1 MEKNS
6 PINSVY
12 LIALACCSLIS
23 LVQSLKTA
31 LIFAIVIVATYLV
44 SLSIVSMIEKIT
56 DNHVR
61 FIIYS
66 LISVSIITILKLV
79 CSYVNIQSVVLAGEH
94 IEFAILPCMIL
105 AIYPI
110 YFEDTFTGS
119 KYFVSIIVQAGVT
132 VLTLCLFGA
141 IVEMLGFG
149 KIWGVSIGF
158 DGLDFF
164 TKPYGAFFIIATLC
178 VIFNMFRRAYLK
190 KSRRYRTLVD
200 KYKIIIT
207 EIRDSELRKKEI
219 EKKEVEGGRE

>member
-12 LIALACCSLIS
+12 LIALACCSLIT
-23 LVQSLKTA
+23 LVQGLKTA

-66 LISVSIITILKLV
+66 LISVAIITILKLV

-110 YFEDTFTGS
+110 YFEDTFKGS
-119 KYFVSIIVQAGVT
+119 QYFVSILVQAAVT
-132 VLTLCLFGA
+132 IVALCAFGA
-141 IVEMLGFG
+141 IIEVLGFG
-149 KIWGVSIGF
+149 RIWEISIGF
-158 DGLDFF
+158 NGLDFF
-164 TKPYGAFFIIATLC
+164 TKPYGAFFVIATLC

-190 KSRRYRTLVD
+190 KSRGYRTLVD
-200 KYKIIIT
+200 KYKIMIT
-207 EIRDSELRKKEI
+207 EIRDSELRRKELE
-219 EKKEVEGGRE
+219 EKEEKGGRE

>member
-12 LIALACCSLIS
+12 LIALACCSLIT
-23 LVQSLKTA
+23 LIYGLQTA
-31 LIFAIVIVATYLV
+31 LIYAVVIVATYLV
-44 SLSIVSMIEKIT
+44 SLSVVSMIEKIT

-61 FIIYS
+61 FIIYA
-66 LISVSIITILKLV
+66 LVSVAIITILKIV

-94 IEFAILPCMIL
+94 IEFTILPCMIL

-110 YFEDTFTGS
+110 YFEDTFKGS
-119 KYFVSIIVQAGVT
+119 QYFVSILIQAGVT
-132 VLTLCLFGA
+132 LLTLCLYGA
-141 IVEMLGFG
+141 IIEMLGFG
-149 KIWGVSIGF
+149 MIWGKEIGF
-158 DGLDFF
+158 EGLDFF

-190 KSRRYRTLVD
+190 KTRRYRTLVD
-200 KYKIIIT
+200 KYKIVIT

-219 EKKEVEGGRE
+219 EKNEVEGGRE